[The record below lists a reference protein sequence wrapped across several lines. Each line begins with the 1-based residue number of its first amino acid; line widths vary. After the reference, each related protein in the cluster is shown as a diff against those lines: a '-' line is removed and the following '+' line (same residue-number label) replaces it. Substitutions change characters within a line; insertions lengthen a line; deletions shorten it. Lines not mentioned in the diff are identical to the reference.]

1 MTEDNQKQSPL
12 YKFAS
17 EQFEEDFPKTLDKLQ
32 EHVPENFPLVA
43 SIVHPI
49 IEQLKPFFKLV
60 YMQGVACGY
69 KSIETAYKEQQE
81 KDNET
86 N

>member
-1 MTEDNQKQSPL
+1 MTKDSNNESPL
-12 YKFAS
+12 FKFAS
-17 EQFEEDFPKTLDKLQ
+17 EQFEKDFPETLDKLQ

-43 SIVHPI
+43 SIVRPI